1 MHAVRFQVVSIWQ
14 CKPSS
19 VTVTLC
25 NRCDIVTV
33 RKRGC
38 GKVMFYTC
46 LPVILFTGGGLSAS
60 VHAGIHTSPGLT
72 PPDRHPYRQTP
83 PGQTPPCPVHAGIH
97 IPCPV
102 HSGIHPLPS
111 ACWDRH
117 GYCCGQ
123 YASYWNAFLLFL
135 TSR

>member
-33 RKRGC
+33 RKRRC

-46 LPVILFTGGGLSAS
+46 LPVILFTGGVCLPQCMLGTHLPWAD
-60 VHAGIHTSPGLT
+60 T
-72 PPDRHPYRQTP
+72 
-83 PGQTPPCPVHAGIH
+83 PGQTPLQADSPHADT
-97 IPCPV
+97 PLPSACWDT
-102 HSGIHPLPS
+102 HPLPSAFWDTPPAS

>member
-33 RKRGC
+33 RKRRC

-46 LPVILFTGGGLSAS
+46 LPVILFTGEGSVCLSACWDT
-60 VHAGIHTSPGLT
+60 HLPWADT
-72 PPDRHPYRQTP
+72 
-83 PGQTPPCPVHAGIH
+83 PGQTPLQADTPQADTLPAQYMLGYTSPAQSILGYTPCPLHAGIDMATAADSTH
-97 IPCPV
+97 PTGM
-102 HSGIHPLPS
+102 HS
-111 ACWDRH
+111 C
-117 GYCCGQ
+117 Y
-123 YASYWNAFLLFL
+123 F
-135 TSR
+135 